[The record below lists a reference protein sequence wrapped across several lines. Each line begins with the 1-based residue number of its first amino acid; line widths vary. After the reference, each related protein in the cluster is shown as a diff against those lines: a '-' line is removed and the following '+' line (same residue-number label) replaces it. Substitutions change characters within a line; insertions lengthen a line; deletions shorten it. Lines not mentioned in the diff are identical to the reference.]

1 LKTFLTIEK
10 SDRTSLFKTIIL
22 DICLS
27 HSLKKLAKKNNYDHV
42 IILSFPYCSSAI
54 HIKRFFSKES
64 KISLM
69 IFAEPYKFQKLYS
82 NKSNYFKKSLVAVDN
97 IYASSDYCACSIEKI
112 MNLKVNTSTIYIGVD
127 IEKYLINKD
136 YELIKNLNIPKNAKI
151 VLSLS
156 RMNREMGYES
166 VVQLANRILKKRKDV
181 YFIMV
186 GADGDMSNEVKKLAN
201 LNDNVICKINIP
213 ANQKASYYSI
223 ADVFIA
229 PTEEVHAC
237 MGVSIKEAM
246 AASKSIVASKS
257 GGIPEAIKDG
267 ENGFLVDFIDSRL
280 DMDSFEDKVI
290 KLLDDK
296 ELSNE
301 VSTKAYND
309 AVEKFSN
316 EVMYGKYLKMI
327 N

>member
-1 LKTFLTIEK
+1 
-10 SDRTSLFKTIIL
+10 
-22 DICLS
+22 
-27 HSLKKLAKKNNYDHV
+27 
-42 IILSFPYCSSAI
+42 
-54 HIKRFFSKES
+54 
-64 KISLM
+64 
-69 IFAEPYKFQKLYS
+69 
-82 NKSNYFKKSLVAVDN
+82 
-97 IYASSDYCACSIEKI
+97 
-112 MNLKVNTSTIYIGVD
+112 
-127 IEKYLINKD
+127 
-136 YELIKNLNIPKNAKI
+136 NAKI